1 MSTQPSFV
9 SYRESKSPEERRAY
23 VDQQIALG
31 NTKYKPSTTWIQE
44 NQATIRV
51 GVLEKEVASNKEDIA
66 MLKAL
71 LKTNKLMK

>member
-1 MSTQPSFV
+1 MSTQTSFV
-9 SYRESKSPEERRAY
+9 SYRESKTPEERRAY

-31 NTKYKPSTTWIQE
+31 NPKYKSRAKWIQE

-51 GVLEKEVASNKEDIA
+51 GALEKEVANNKEDIA

>member
-1 MSTQPSFV
+1 MSTQSTFV

-31 NTKYKPSTTWIQE
+31 NPKYKSRSTWIQE

-51 GVLEKEVASNKEDIA
+51 GILEKEVASNKEDIA

>member
-31 NTKYKPSTTWIQE
+31 NTKYKPRTTWIQE

-51 GVLEKEVASNKEDIA
+51 GVLEKRVETLE
-66 MLKAL
+66 AL
-71 LKTNKLMK
+71 LKAKTDKLVK

>member
-51 GVLEKEVASNKEDIA
+51 GVLEKRVETLE
-66 MLKAL
+66 AL
-71 LKTNKLMK
+71 LKAKNDKLVK